1 MSKWSDEFER
11 GYFHGEHFERERIVN
26 ILKTHTLPKCNGD
39 TDESGYCLTCTINL
53 HDAIDI
59 IYKVAE

>member
-1 MSKWSDEFER
+1 MSDYSDAYQIGRDE
-11 GYFHGEHFERERIVN
+11 ERERIVN
-26 ILKTHTLPKCNGD
+26 LLKTHTLPKCNGD

-59 IYKVAE
+59 INKVAE